1 MAWPGL
7 AYADGERRED
17 VITCDHTVTPLGQ
30 SIKGQYS
37 FNVDKYVFSWQF
49 VGRFY
54 RLKFLL
60 LDNICNCFGESEP
73 ILYQVT
79 EGEDVAHQVLN
90 LPEKIHRKIF
100 FYLKT
105 NDDYV

>member
-37 FNVDKYVFSWQF
+37 FNVDKYVFSW
-49 VGRFY
+49 
-54 RLKFLL
+54 
-60 LDNICNCFGESEP
+60 
-73 ILYQVT
+73 
-79 EGEDVAHQVLN
+79 
-90 LPEKIHRKIF
+90 
-100 FYLKT
+100 
-105 NDDYV
+105 